1 MNKFD
6 NSAIGMRIRT
16 LRKQKALNQTEF
28 AKLLDKSLRT
38 VQKYETGE
46 IEVSLSVIDQIAEVL
61 GSTSSYILGFE
72 TNIAPIRNL
81 SDILGFLFELERISG
96 VHFDIDIRRPP
107 RNREWECSITF
118 KGREPNAEFNTDICL
133 VLEDWED
140 ERDNVRS
147 YYHAQS
153 TYRKWQEQALAYYA
167 PCTLESVEPE
177 ELSDEERIRKR
188 NAYLEKMYAPKKEDK

>member
-16 LRKQKALNQTEF
+16 LRKKKGLNQTEF

-46 IEVSLSVIDQIAEVL
+46 IEVSLSIIDQIADVL
-61 GSTSSYILGFE
+61 DSTSSYILGFE

-81 SDILGFLFELERISG
+81 SDVLGFLFELEKISDI
-96 VHFDIDIRRPP
+96 HFNIDVKKPP
-107 RNREWECSITF
+107 RNKEWECSITF
-118 KGREPNAEFNTDICL
+118 KGKEQDADFNTDICL
-133 VLEDWED
+133 FLENWEE
-140 ERDNVRS
+140 ERDNIRS
-147 YYHAQS
+147 YSHCQS
-153 TYRKWQEQALAYYA
+153 TYRKWQEQTLAYYA
-167 PCTLESVEPE
+167 SCALESVEPE
-177 ELSDEERIRKR
+177 ELSDEERIIKR